1 MLPPAHAHSRGIISV
16 DIVLDSSWKYKIFDF
31 DAALS
36 VYVLC
41 AKIYANSPADYHAG
55 MRLRRSSFYNSA
67 NAQPT
72 EAFMKKYKQPLT
84 LILVFFLFCAGVFLF
99 TRNSETLS
107 EYAERKPEI
116 AYAAPAKAETV
127 LVATND
133 PESTPPNQRNAET
146 EWKNA
151 NANQETANAEEN
163 HGISGTDLKNTE
175 TELFSEDDP
184 EAETAMEDR
193 VTYQPDFY
201 YESLSDSIKKRIT
214 GLSYKEDCTIPYE
227 DLRYVR
233 VLYTNFNGGTSTG
246 ELICNQAIA
255 RDLVEIFYELYQAE
269 YQIES
274 IRLID
279 EYNADDLLSME
290 DNNTSCFNYRTVEGT
305 TKLSKHAQGLAIDVN
320 PFFNPYV
327 TYDNGKEKV
336 SPAGSEAYADR
347 SKPFAYKID
356 ENDLCYKLFTEHGFI
371 WGGHWNSCKD
381 YQHFQ
386 KNP

>member
-31 DAALS
+31 DSALS

-84 LILVFFLFCAGVFLF
+84 LILVFFLFCAGVVLF

-116 AYAAPAKAETV
+116 AYAAPAGTKEATEELSTVSETG
-127 LVATND
+127 NIK
-133 PESTPPNQRNAET
+133 ENQE
-146 EWKNA
+146 NA
-151 NANQETANAEEN
+151 NSENNQGNP
-163 HGISGTDLKNTE
+163 GTDLKNTE
-175 TELFSEDDP
+175 TELASEDDP
-184 EAETAMEDR
+184 ETETAMEDR

-201 YESLSDSIKKRIT
+201 YESLSESIKKRIT

-269 YQIES
+269 YRIEN
-274 IRLID
+274 IHLID

-290 DNNTSCFNYRTVEGT
+290 DNNTSCFNYRTVEGS
-305 TKLSKHAQGLAIDVN
+305 TKLSKHALGLAIDVN
-320 PFFNPYV
+320 PFFNPYI
-327 TYDNGKEKV
+327 TYENGEQRV

-356 ENDLCYKLFTEHGFI
+356 ENDLCYKLFTEHGFV

>member
-1 MLPPAHAHSRGIISV
+1 MLRPADAHSRGIISV

-31 DAALS
+31 GAALS

-116 AYAAPAKAETV
+116 AYAAPAGTKESPEESSTV
-127 LVATND
+127 LEAENIK
-133 PESTPPNQRNAET
+133 ENQE
-146 EWKNA
+146 NA
-151 NANQETANAEEN
+151 NSENNQGN
-163 HGISGTDLKNTE
+163 SGTGLKNTE
-175 TELFSEDDP
+175 TELASEDDP
-184 EAETAMEDR
+184 ETVTAMEDR

-290 DNNTSCFNYRTVEGT
+290 DNNTSCFNYRTVEGS
-305 TKLSKHAQGLAIDVN
+305 TKLSKHALGLAIDVN
-320 PFFNPYV
+320 PFFNPYI
-327 TYDNGKEKV
+327 TYENGEQKV

>member
-1 MLPPAHAHSRGIISV
+1 
-16 DIVLDSSWKYKIFDF
+16 
-31 DAALS
+31 
-36 VYVLC
+36 
-41 AKIYANSPADYHAG
+41 
-55 MRLRRSSFYNSA
+55 
-67 NAQPT
+67 
-72 EAFMKKYKQPLT
+72 MKKYKQPLT
-84 LILVFFLFCAGVFLF
+84 LILVFFLFCAGVVLF

-116 AYAAPAKAETV
+116 AYAAPAGTKEATEELSTVSETG
-127 LVATND
+127 NIK
-133 PESTPPNQRNAET
+133 ENQE
-146 EWKNA
+146 NA
-151 NANQETANAEEN
+151 NSENNQGNP
-163 HGISGTDLKNTE
+163 GTDLKNTE
-175 TELFSEDDP
+175 TELASEDDP
-184 EAETAMEDR
+184 ETETAMEDR

-233 VLYTNFNGGTSTG
+233 VLYTNFNGGTSVG
-246 ELICNQAIA
+246 EIICNQAIA

-269 YQIES
+269 YRIEN

-279 EYNADDLLSME
+279 AYNADDLLSME

-320 PFFNPYV
+320 PFFNPYI
-327 TYDNGKEKV
+327 TYENGREKV

-356 ENDLCYKLFTEHGFI
+356 ENDL
-371 WGGHWNSCKD
+371 
-381 YQHFQ
+381 
-386 KNP
+386 

>member
-1 MLPPAHAHSRGIISV
+1 
-16 DIVLDSSWKYKIFDF
+16 
-31 DAALS
+31 
-36 VYVLC
+36 
-41 AKIYANSPADYHAG
+41 

-84 LILVFFLFCAGVFLF
+84 LILVFFLFCAGVVLF

-116 AYAAPAKAETV
+116 AYAAPAGTKEATEELSTVSETG
-127 LVATND
+127 NIK
-133 PESTPPNQRNAET
+133 ENQE
-146 EWKNA
+146 NA
-151 NANQETANAEEN
+151 NSENNQGNP
-163 HGISGTDLKNTE
+163 GTDLKNTE
-175 TELFSEDDP
+175 TELASEDDP
-184 EAETAMEDR
+184 ETETAMEDR

-269 YQIES
+269 YRIEN

-290 DNNTSCFNYRTVEGT
+290 DNNTSCFNYRTVEGS
-305 TKLSKHAQGLAIDVN
+305 TKLSKHALGLAIDVN
-320 PFFNPYV
+320 PFFNPYI
-327 TYDNGKEKV
+327 TYENGEQKV

-356 ENDLCYKLFTEHGFI
+356 ENDLCYKLFTEHGFV

>member
-1 MLPPAHAHSRGIISV
+1 
-16 DIVLDSSWKYKIFDF
+16 
-31 DAALS
+31 
-36 VYVLC
+36 
-41 AKIYANSPADYHAG
+41 

-84 LILVFFLFCAGVFLF
+84 LILVFFLFCAGVVLF

-116 AYAAPAKAETV
+116 AYAAPAGTKEATEELSTVSETG
-127 LVATND
+127 NIK
-133 PESTPPNQRNAET
+133 ENQE
-146 EWKNA
+146 NA
-151 NANQETANAEEN
+151 NSENNQGNP
-163 HGISGTDLKNTE
+163 GTDLKNTE
-175 TELFSEDDP
+175 TELASEDDP
-184 EAETAMEDR
+184 ETVTAMEDR

-255 RDLVEIFYELYQAE
+255 QDLVEIFYELYQSE
-269 YQIES
+269 YQIER

-290 DNNTSCFNYRTVEGT
+290 DNNTSCFNYRTVEGS
-305 TKLSKHAQGLAIDVN
+305 TKLSKHALGLAIDVN
-320 PFFNPYV
+320 PFFNPYI
-327 TYDNGKEKV
+327 TYENGEQKV
-336 SPAGSEAYADR
+336 SPADSEAYADR

-356 ENDLCYKLFTEHGFI
+356 ENDLCYKLFTEHGFA

>member
-1 MLPPAHAHSRGIISV
+1 
-16 DIVLDSSWKYKIFDF
+16 
-31 DAALS
+31 
-36 VYVLC
+36 
-41 AKIYANSPADYHAG
+41 
-55 MRLRRSSFYNSA
+55 
-67 NAQPT
+67 
-72 EAFMKKYKQPLT
+72 MKKYKQPLT

-116 AYAAPAKAETV
+116 AYAAPAGTKESPEESSTV
-127 LVATND
+127 LEAENIK
-133 PESTPPNQRNAET
+133 ENQE
-146 EWKNA
+146 NA
-151 NANQETANAEEN
+151 NSGNNQGN
-163 HGISGTDLKNTE
+163 SGTGLKNTE
-175 TELFSEDDP
+175 TELASEDDP

-269 YQIES
+269 YRIEN

-290 DNNTSCFNYRTVEGT
+290 DNNTSCFNYRTVEGS

-356 ENDLCYKLFTEHGFI
+356 ENDLCYKLFTERGFI

>member
-31 DAALS
+31 GAALS
-36 VYVLC
+36 VRDLY
-41 AKIYANSPADYHAG
+41 AKIYENSPADYHAG

-84 LILVFFLFCAGVFLF
+84 LILVFFLFCAGVVLF

-116 AYAAPAKAETV
+116 AYAAPAGTKEATEELSTVSETG
-127 LVATND
+127 NIK
-133 PESTPPNQRNAET
+133 ENQE
-146 EWKNA
+146 NA
-151 NANQETANAEEN
+151 NSENNQGNP
-163 HGISGTDLKNTE
+163 GTDLKNTE
-175 TELFSEDDP
+175 TELASEDDP
-184 EAETAMEDR
+184 ETETAMEDR

-201 YESLSDSIKKRIT
+201 YESLSESIKKRIT

-269 YQIES
+269 YRIEN
-274 IRLID
+274 IHLID

-290 DNNTSCFNYRTVEGT
+290 DNNTSCFNYRTVEGS
-305 TKLSKHAQGLAIDVN
+305 TKLSKHALGLAIDVN
-320 PFFNPYV
+320 PFFNPYI
-327 TYDNGKEKV
+327 TYENGEQRV

-356 ENDLCYKLFTEHGFI
+356 ENDLCYKLFTEHGFV

>member
-31 DAALS
+31 GAALS
-36 VYVLC
+36 VRDLC

-116 AYAAPAKAETV
+116 AYAAPAGTKEATEELSTVSETG
-127 LVATND
+127 NIK
-133 PESTPPNQRNAET
+133 ENQE
-146 EWKNA
+146 NA
-151 NANQETANAEEN
+151 NSENNQGN
-163 HGISGTDLKNTE
+163 SGTDLKNTE
-175 TELFSEDDP
+175 TELASEDDP

>member
-1 MLPPAHAHSRGIISV
+1 
-16 DIVLDSSWKYKIFDF
+16 
-31 DAALS
+31 
-36 VYVLC
+36 
-41 AKIYANSPADYHAG
+41 
-55 MRLRRSSFYNSA
+55 
-67 NAQPT
+67 
-72 EAFMKKYKQPLT
+72 MKKYKQPLT

-116 AYAAPAKAETV
+116 AYAAPAGTKETQEDLPAAAKNGSVAE
-127 LVATND
+127 A
-133 PESTPPNQRNAET
+133 ESSADHN
-146 EWKNA
+146 
-151 NANQETANAEEN
+151 
-163 HGISGTDLKNTE
+163 SSNTE
-175 TELFSEDDP
+175 ATPTAGTNFKDTEDNQINSETDS
-184 EAETAMEDR
+184 EEVSENNRETETAMEDR

-269 YQIES
+269 YRIEN

-290 DNNTSCFNYRTVEGT
+290 DNNTSCFNYRTVEGS
-305 TKLSKHAQGLAIDVN
+305 TKLSKHALGLAIDVN

-381 YQHFQ
+381 YQHFE
-386 KNP
+386 KKSE

>member
-1 MLPPAHAHSRGIISV
+1 MLPPADAHSRGTISFS
-16 DIVLDSSWKYKIFDF
+16 IVLDSPWKYKIFDF
-31 DAALS
+31 GDALS
-36 VYVLC
+36 VYEPYD
-41 AKIYANSPADYHAG
+41 KIYANIRPS
-55 MRLRRSSFYNSA
+55 
-67 NAQPT
+67 
-72 EAFMKKYKQPLT
+72 EAFMKKYKQPIL
-84 LILVFFLFCAGVFLF
+84 LILVFILFCTGVFLF

-116 AYAAPAKAETV
+116 AYAAHAGTKEPAEDPSAAATAESNVEAASSANHASPETATVPAPGDGLKSAEINQGNSETDLEYAETDF
-127 LVATND
+127 A
-133 PESTPPNQRNAET
+133 S
-146 EWKNA
+146 
-151 NANQETANAEEN
+151 EN
-163 HGISGTDLKNTE
+163 NPKM
-175 TELFSEDDP
+175 
-184 EAETAMEDR
+184 ETAMEDR

-214 GLSYKEDCTIPYE
+214 GLSYKQDCTIPYE

-269 YQIES
+269 YRIES

-305 TKLSKHAQGLAIDVN
+305 TKLSKHAQGLAIDIN
-320 PFFNPYV
+320 PFFNPYI
-327 TYDNGKEKV
+327 TYENGKEKV
-336 SPAGSEAYADR
+336 SPADSEAYADR

-356 ENDLCYKLFTEHGFI
+356 EHDLCYKLFTEHGFI

>member
-1 MLPPAHAHSRGIISV
+1 
-16 DIVLDSSWKYKIFDF
+16 
-31 DAALS
+31 
-36 VYVLC
+36 
-41 AKIYANSPADYHAG
+41 
-55 MRLRRSSFYNSA
+55 
-67 NAQPT
+67 
-72 EAFMKKYKQPLT
+72 MKKYKQPIL
-84 LILVFFLFCAGVFLF
+84 LILVFILFCTGVFLF

-116 AYAAPAKAETV
+116 AYAAPAGTREPEEDPSAAATAESNVEAASSANHASPETATVPAPGDGLKSAEINQGNSETDLEYAETDF
-127 LVATND
+127 ASENN
-133 PESTPPNQRNAET
+133 PEMET
-146 EWKNA
+146 
-151 NANQETANAEEN
+151 
-163 HGISGTDLKNTE
+163 D
-175 TELFSEDDP
+175 
-184 EAETAMEDR
+184 MEDR

-246 ELICNQAIA
+246 ELICNQTIA

-290 DNNTSCFNYRTVEGT
+290 DNNTSCFNYRTVEGS
-305 TKLSKHAQGLAIDVN
+305 TKLSKHALGLAIDVN
-320 PFFNPYV
+320 PFFNPYI
-327 TYDNGKEKV
+327 TYENGEQKV

-356 ENDLCYKLFTEHGFI
+356 ENDLCYKLFTEHGFV

>member
-1 MLPPAHAHSRGIISV
+1 MLPPADAHSRGIISV

-116 AYAAPAKAETV
+116 AYAAPAGTKEATEELSTVSETG
-127 LVATND
+127 NIK
-133 PESTPPNQRNAET
+133 ENQE
-146 EWKNA
+146 NA
-151 NANQETANAEEN
+151 NSENNQGNSE
-163 HGISGTDLKNTE
+163 TDLKNTE
-175 TELFSEDDP
+175 TELASEDDP
-184 EAETAMEDR
+184 ETVTAMEDR

-269 YQIES
+269 YRIEN

-290 DNNTSCFNYRTVEGT
+290 DNNTSCFNYRTVEGS
-305 TKLSKHAQGLAIDVN
+305 TKLSKHALGLAIDVN
-320 PFFNPYV
+320 PFFNPYI
-327 TYDNGKEKV
+327 TYENGEQKV
-336 SPAGSEAYADR
+336 SPADSEAYADR

>member
-31 DAALS
+31 GAALS
-36 VYVLC
+36 VRDLC

-107 EYAERKPEI
+107 EYAERTPEI
-116 AYAAPAKAETV
+116 AYAAPAEAEAV
-127 LVATND
+127 PSAENDLESAT
-133 PESTPPNQRNAET
+133 S
-146 EWKNA
+146 
-151 NANQETANAEEN
+151 NQET
-163 HGISGTDLKNTE
+163 
-175 TELFSEDDP
+175 
-184 EAETAMEDR
+184 ETAMEDR

-246 ELICNQAIA
+246 EIICNQAIA
-255 RDLVEIFYELYQAE
+255 QDLVEIFYELYQAE

-290 DNNTSCFNYRTVEGT
+290 DNNTSCFNYRTVEGS
-305 TKLSKHAQGLAIDVN
+305 TKLSKHALGLAIDVN

>member
-1 MLPPAHAHSRGIISV
+1 MLPPAHAHSHGIISV

-116 AYAAPAKAETV
+116 AYAAPAGTKEATEELSTVSETG
-127 LVATND
+127 NIK
-133 PESTPPNQRNAET
+133 E
-146 EWKNA
+146 
-151 NANQETANAEEN
+151 NQENTNSEN
-163 HGISGTDLKNTE
+163 NQGNSGTDLKNTE

-193 VTYQPDFY
+193 VTYQPNFY

-255 RDLVEIFYELYQAE
+255 QDLVEIFYELYQAE
-269 YQIES
+269 YRIEN

-290 DNNTSCFNYRTVEGT
+290 DNNTSCFNYRTVEGS
-305 TKLSKHAQGLAIDVN
+305 TKLSKHALGLAIDVN
-320 PFFNPYV
+320 PFFNPYI
-327 TYDNGKEKV
+327 TYENGEQKV

>member
-1 MLPPAHAHSRGIISV
+1 
-16 DIVLDSSWKYKIFDF
+16 
-31 DAALS
+31 
-36 VYVLC
+36 
-41 AKIYANSPADYHAG
+41 
-55 MRLRRSSFYNSA
+55 
-67 NAQPT
+67 
-72 EAFMKKYKQPLT
+72 MKKYKQPLT
-84 LILVFFLFCAGVFLF
+84 LILLFILFCAGAFLF

-107 EYAERKPEI
+107 EYAERTPEI
-116 AYAAPAKAETV
+116 AYAAPAAESAATISAAGNAVEEESAADHNSSNAEIVATPEIDSEDASGNAQEMETV
-127 LVATND
+127 MD
-133 PESTPPNQRNAET
+133 
-146 EWKNA
+146 
-151 NANQETANAEEN
+151 
-163 HGISGTDLKNTE
+163 
-175 TELFSEDDP
+175 
-184 EAETAMEDR
+184 DR

-227 DLRYVR
+227 DLRYVS

-255 RDLVEIFYELYQAE
+255 QDLVEIFYELYQAE

-320 PFFNPYV
+320 PFFNPYI
-327 TYDNGKEKV
+327 TYENGKEKV
-336 SPAGSEAYADR
+336 SPADSEAYADR

-356 ENDLCYKLFTEHGFI
+356 ENDLCYKLFTEHGFV

-386 KNP
+386 KTP